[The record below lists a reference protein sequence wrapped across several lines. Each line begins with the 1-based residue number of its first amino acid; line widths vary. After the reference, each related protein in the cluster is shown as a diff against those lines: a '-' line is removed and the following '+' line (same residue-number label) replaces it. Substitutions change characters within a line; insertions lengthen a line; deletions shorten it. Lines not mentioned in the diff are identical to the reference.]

1 MGTVFIGSAPKT
13 RLVFKLSC
21 QALKKVWPWSR
32 DKRWPAAALLATTN
46 TGAEDLFTDEH
57 EGFIVPIRDAD
68 ALLNRMQRV
77 ADDPA
82 LHEWLRAASLERV
95 KSIGRWQQ
103 YGDQWEALLKKLTV
117 GRNRV

>member
-1 MGTVFIGSAPKT
+1 LSQVNIPILPSIEEGLA
-13 RLVFKLSC
+13 LVQG
-21 QALKKVWPWSR
+21 QAMACGCPV
-32 DKRWPAAALLATTN
+32 LATTN